1 MIRHKINGD
10 NMQIT
15 YKKID
20 DIFPYANNAKL
31 HPEKQVKQVA
41 NSITEFGFN
50 QPIVVDKENV
60 IIVGH
65 GRYMAAKQLALK
77 EVPVLMLD
85 LTEEQAKA
93 YRLADN
99 MKAKLVNIMAYMR

>member
-1 MIRHKINGD
+1 
-10 NMQIT
+10 MQIT